1 MKRSFLTFLIAVL
14 TSGPTVAS
22 AVAAPSTSGHPVKAA
37 MPRNP
42 SYTRVVTPNGST
54 LPWEMENGVKAF
66 HLTVETCR
74 HEIAP
79 GMVIN
84 AWCYNGQTPGPTI
97 EAVEGDR
104 VRIYATN
111 KLPEPTA
118 VPRPRLLLPH
128 GLDGVPGLSHKAIPA
143 RGNSRRPGS
152 PPGYP
157 FPAPRQGAPP
167 RRGGL
172 PDPPPSGPTHP
183 CSSSRD
189 NHGPPSFSRRAE
201 SAGPTVPAVIIR

>member
-97 EAVEGDR
+97 EAVESGPVR
-104 VRIYATN
+104 VYATN

-118 VPRPRLLLPH
+118 GHWPGLLLSSGTGGGH
-128 GLDGVPGLSHKAIPA
+128 GLSPKGGPP
-143 RGNSRRPGS
+143 RGN
-152 PPGYP
+152 
-157 FPAPRQGAPP
+157 
-167 RRGGL
+167 
-172 PDPPPSGPTHP
+172 
-183 CSSSRD
+183 
-189 NHGPPSFSRRAE
+189 
-201 SAGPTVPAVIIR
+201 